1 MIVKHETWSCK
12 LIAVIDPY
20 IYIYIDNWAVFTDS
34 CGDEIAWL
42 YFISAVLVMAI
53 LYDLSNFRTNVKF
66 ILNRIKQNVAK
77 RDISVT
83 D

>member
-1 MIVKHETWSCK
+1 MFI
-12 LIAVIDPY
+12 
-20 IYIYIDNWAVFTDS
+20 DS